1 MKRLLVALVLGG
13 ALLAFGPATALAA
26 KHHHHGH
33 HARHHSRV
41 RFERF
46 GRSTAPTGS
55 ASQGN
60 AHNAGMVTSFQNGTL
75 TITLND
81 GSTVSG
87 KVTPDTEIECKASA
101 TSNTMQRDDHGRD
114 NGDRGDDNGND
125 NGDDND
131 NDNAEH
137 EHNCSTA
144 DLQPGTVVREA
155 ELKVSGAG
163 ATWDKVELVTSQT
176 GDNNNDNDN
185 DDS

>member
-13 ALLAFGPATALAA
+13 ALFAFGPATALAA

-46 GRSTAPTGS
+46 GRSTAPAGS
-55 ASQGN
+55 STQSN

-87 KVTPDTEIECKASA
+87 TVTRQTEIECKAPA
-101 TSNTMQRDDHGRD
+101 TSSTMQRDDHGRD

-125 NGDDND
+125 NGDDN
-131 NDNAEH
+131 NNAEH
-137 EHNCSTA
+137 SCSTA
-144 DLQPGTVVREA
+144 DLQPATVVREA
-155 ELKVSGAG
+155 ELKVSGSG

-176 GDNNNDNDN
+176 GDNDN